1 MQWKQTL
8 VKNDKAWHF
17 LACYFLA
24 SIWWPMAIAVGI
36 SIEVLDWFDY
46 GKDIGWKKFL
56 PMTLGDLLA
65 DGVGVLLAFFIGGY
79 NG

>member
-8 VKNDKAWHF
+8 IKSDKAWHF

-36 SIEVLDWFDY
+36 GIEVLDWFSY
-46 GKDIGWKKFL
+46 GKETKGFWK
-56 PMTLGDLLA
+56 MALGDLLA
-65 DGVGVLLAFFIGGY
+65 DGLGILFACIGGY

>member
-1 MQWKQTL
+1 MQWKQAL

-17 LACYFLA
+17 LACYFIA

-36 SIEVLDWFDY
+36 GIEVLDWFDY
-46 GKDIGWKKFL
+46 GKDTKGFWK
-56 PMTLGDLLA
+56 MALGDLLA
-65 DGVGVLLAFFIGGY
+65 DGLGVLLAFFIGGY

>member
-1 MQWKQTL
+1 MQWKQSL

-24 SIWWPMAIAVGI
+24 SIWWPLGVVFAIGK
-36 SIEVLDWFDY
+36 EVLDWFSY
-46 GKDIGWKKFL
+46 GSKLGLKKFL
-56 PMTLGDLLA
+56 PMALSDLLA
-65 DGVGVLLAFFIGGY
+65 DGLGVLLAFFIGGY